1 MRIRKNPELR
11 VFKLRSGEEI
21 IAKIAGKSKDKIRL
35 VRPLKIMNT
44 VVSDPFTGEK
54 KQRVYFCDWLGCT
67 TDLAAD
73 IPTDFIV
80 VDLPPDPDMVALYDQ
95 QLEVQDKN
103 NTVSPPPMM
112 PSSYAPT
119 NKKKPQAQPKPED
132 FSPLSDKELKDM
144 ISSIDK
150 QMEDLYKQYDEEM
163 KNKKGIKPPLDPYG
177 SFPSPFGPPP
187 PPQQGGSG
195 IIFSFIIPQDTMNQW
210 IESGVIDYLKD
221 SIEEFMEMEMED
233 LLEELDDQKSK
244 PTKKPKKEGMS
255 KDKWKEPTDEQKKKP
270 GFGNKHTDW
279 SPYVQDYLKDNPPP
293 PQQNKE

>member
-1 MRIRKNPELR
+1 MRKRKNPELR

-35 VRPLKIMNT
+35 MRPLKIMNT
-44 VVSDPFTGEK
+44 VVSDPFTGVK
-54 KQRVYFCDWLGCT
+54 KQMVYFCDWLGCT

-103 NTVSPPPMM
+103 NTVPPPPMM

-119 NKKKPQAQPKPED
+119 NKKKSQPKPYPKDE
-132 FSPLSDKELKDM
+132 SLPPLTQKELDDM
-144 ISSIDK
+144 ITFMNK
-150 QMEDLYKQYDEEM
+150 NMEDLYKKYDEEM
-163 KNKKGIKPPLDPYG
+163 KDGKGKLPIDPY
-177 SFPSPFGPPP
+177 SAFPSPFGPPP
-187 PPQQGGSG
+187 PQGGSG

-210 IESGVIDYLKD
+210 IESGMIDYLKD
-221 SIEEFMEMEMED
+221 SIEDFMDMEMED
-233 LLEELDDQKSK
+233 LLEEMDEQKKS
-244 PTKKPKKEGMS
+244 KKPKKESVS
-255 KDKWKEPTDEQKKKP
+255 KDKWKEPSDEQKKKP

-279 SPYVQDYLKDNPPP
+279 SPYIQDYLKDNPPP

>member
-1 MRIRKNPELR
+1 MRKRKNPELR

-35 VRPLKIMNT
+35 MRPLKIMNT
-44 VVSDPFTGEK
+44 VVSDPFTGVK
-54 KQRVYFCDWLGCT
+54 KQMVYFCDWLGCT

-95 QLEVQDKN
+95 QLEVQDKSSN
-103 NTVSPPPMM
+103 IPPPPMM

-119 NKKKPQAQPKPED
+119 NKKKPQPQLKPED
-132 FSPLSDKELKDM
+132 FSPLSDKEIKDM

-187 PPQQGGSG
+187 PQPGGSG

-210 IESGVIDYLKD
+210 IESGVLDYLKD

-233 LLEELDDQKSK
+233 LLEELDDQKGK
-244 PTKKPKKEGMS
+244 PNKKPKKEGAP

-293 PQQNKE
+293 PEKSKE